1 MSRHRPRGGVSIKKY
16 NSLEFPGALPQSR
29 GRFEHKSGSPRHP
42 ESIEALRVISDS
54 KLLFGCDTNFPNT
67 GRIPA
72 LADDSE
78 FIVVRAPGLESD

>member
-1 MSRHRPRGGVSIKKY
+1 M
-16 NSLEFPGALPQSR
+16 
-29 GRFEHKSGSPRHP
+29 
-42 ESIEALRVISDS
+42 ISDS

-78 FIVVRAPGLESD
+78 LIVVRAPGLESD